1 MTETALWRISAKND
15 KRKTAKAVIPLRF
28 IDILVLICRYLTST
42 CWVQSPLVLTRI
54 FLTAYP
60 SILYMVY
67 VNRNHCLQ
75 AIKIPPNFKKA
86 KSERFQSMT
95 NQPTRTSF
103 FLFGGLVSCLWLYKK
118 QSRQTVIL
126 TISSALRLKRLA
138 L

>member
-1 MTETALWRISAKND
+1 MPKIDLLHRSAKND
-15 KRKTAKAVIPLRF
+15 KRKTAKAVTPSRF
-28 IDILVLICRYLTST
+28 KEILLLICRYLTST

-54 FLTAYP
+54 FLTGYP

-103 FLFGGLVSCLWLYKK
+103 FLFSGLVSCLWLYKK

-126 TISSALRLKRLA
+126 TSSSALRLKRLA